1 MGLAM
6 HGWDLE
12 SNELLVQE
20 LESDVAGNEI
30 ESQQ

>member
-1 MGLAM
+1 M

-20 LESDVAGNEI
+20 LESNVAGNEI

>member
-1 MGLAM
+1 M

-30 ESQQ
+30 QSQQ